1 MRNKSTTKAEDNKK
15 FAEQLSRSL
24 LAGASAM
31 LNTASNSTLPRA
43 GGMAGVFAAAS
54 ALGASRVNIANI
66 FHDFPAKTDE
76 AMRKS
81 ANAVAQHFL
90 ETSPFTQEQ
99 RDAAQQY
106 LPPRMIALYSESME
120 RTSMRDILAALT
132 EEPAFTRLMAE
143 HTDAGRAQ
151 QSVSR
156 GREVA
161 DTLKRG
167 VQTPSKAPP
176 RARFTR
182 NRNQNT
188 VTV

>member
-1 MRNKSTTKAEDNKK
+1 MKNKSTTKAEDKKK
-15 FAEQLSRSL
+15 FTRRLNKSMLAN
-24 LAGASAM
+24 AGAIVGGISA
-31 LNTASNSTLPRA
+31 ATLPAA
-43 GGMAGVFAAAS
+43 GGMAGVFAAAA
-54 ALGASRVNIANI
+54 ALGASRVNMANI

-106 LPPRMIALYSESME
+106 LPPRMIALYSESTE

-132 EEPAFTRLMAE
+132 DEPAFTRLMAE
-143 HTDAGRAQ
+143 HTDAGRARQ
-151 QSVSR
+151 AVSR

-188 VTV
+188 VTP